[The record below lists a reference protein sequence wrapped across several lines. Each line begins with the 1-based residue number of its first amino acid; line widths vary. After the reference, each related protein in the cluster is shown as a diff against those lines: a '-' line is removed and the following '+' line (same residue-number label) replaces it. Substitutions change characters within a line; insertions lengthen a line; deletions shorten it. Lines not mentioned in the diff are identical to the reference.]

1 MPTKAT
7 NHHKLAAATGLQL
20 ILQAAAAHGE
30 SSEPDHEVGDLQQA
44 LRAAWDLMDA
54 AQRMQLLGSDAVR
67 EQILNELPCSDPQ
80 EQLDAAIAAEG
91 PPAASSDNIV
101 SRLLAAF
108 PGFVDDSDVNGA
120 DLVDWVGKNLGALRA
135 ATQRQA

>member
-1 MPTKAT
+1 M
-7 NHHKLAAATGLQL
+7 LFR
-20 ILQAAAAHGE
+20 
-30 SSEPDHEVGDLQQA
+30 S
-44 LRAAWDLMDA
+44 
-54 AQRMQLLGSDAVR
+54 
-67 EQILNELPCSDPQ
+67 QILNELPCSDPQ

-91 PPAASSDNIV
+91 QPAASSDNIV